1 MPFSVIIPA
10 RYGSS
15 RFPGKPLVE
24 IAGLPLLQHVHR
36 RACGSGAR
44 RVVIATDDERI
55 AAVARGFGA
64 EVVMTSATH
73 PSGTDRI
80 AEVVEALRLDAEQ
93 VVVNLQGDEP
103 LMPPEVLHQVAD
115 LLAQDDQAVM
125 ATVCERIHEARDVFD
140 PNIVKVVMNE
150 RGRALYFSR
159 APIPWA
165 RAAFAGTPALLPP
178 AQPYYRHIGLYAFRA
193 GFLRVYGGLAPTT
206 LESVEA
212 LEQLRV
218 LQHGYTIAVAEARAP
233 TGFGVDTPADAERV
247 RALLQAQGVR

>member
-1 MPFSVIIPA
+1 MPFTVIIPA

-80 AEVVEALRLDAEQ
+80 AEVVGALRLDAEQ

-140 PNIVKVVMNE
+140 PNIVKVVMDE

-165 RAAFAGTPALLPP
+165 RAEFASTPPLLPP

-193 GFLRVYGGLAPTT
+193 GFLRVYGGDRK
-206 LESVEA
+206 SV
-212 LEQLRV
+212 V
-218 LQHGYTIAVAEARAP
+218 
-233 TGFGVDTPADAERV
+233 
-247 RALLQAQGVR
+247 